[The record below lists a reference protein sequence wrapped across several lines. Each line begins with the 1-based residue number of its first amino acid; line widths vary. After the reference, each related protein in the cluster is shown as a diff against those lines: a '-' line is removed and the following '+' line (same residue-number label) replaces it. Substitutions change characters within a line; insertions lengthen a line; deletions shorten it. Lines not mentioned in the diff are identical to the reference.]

1 MKLQQSL
8 WVHGFALVLASGL
21 AWRTWTDEETSLTLT
36 RDRVQVWPANVEQLE
51 SVRFESDKRTVEV
64 LVHKDEH
71 GRWYEVRVDREL
83 PGNAAHGH
91 AHGAGGAAPQAP
103 APERKEQTF
112 VSVTEAEKLAE
123 SLAPLLA
130 LRAVGRV
137 EGDREKEFGFDEDV
151 GTVVVRVAGKQHTL
165 ALGGLTPGGTDRY
178 ARVQETGEVFAVP
191 GDLVR
196 RFEQAESRLFE
207 RQLQN
212 FGDQQPNRV
221 RISYGERSRELV
233 AVEGKLGGWAAPDT
247 PAEQDETASN
257 WMGKL
262 GRLRVSSYLEEPK
275 VVEGK
280 SPVLTAEYFRDKE
293 LLGKVELFENPAAE
307 NPAAR
312 GSSAQ
317 GSSAQGSSAQGS
329 SAQGPAEQPAA
340 ASSSG
345 SSQPKYVARSQHV
358 RWPAEVGSGAA
369 EVVQDLGSLFE

>member
-8 WVHGFALVLASGL
+8 WVHGLALVLASGL
-21 AWRTWTDEETSLTLT
+21 AWKTWTDEETSPSLT
-36 RDRVQVWPANVEQLE
+36 RDRVQVWPANVDQLE
-51 SVRFESDKRTVEV
+51 SMRFESEKRTVDV

-83 PGNAAHGH
+83 PSSTPHGH
-91 AHGAGGAAPQAP
+91 AHGGGGAAPQAP
-103 APERKEQTF
+103 APERKKQTF

-137 EGDREKEFGFDEDV
+137 EGEREKEFGFDQNA
-151 GTVVVRVAGKQHTL
+151 GSVVVRVAGKQHTL
-165 ALGGLTPGGTDRY
+165 VLGGPTPGGTDRY

-196 RFEQAESRLFE
+196 RFEQAENRLFE

-212 FGDQQPNRV
+212 FGDQEPNRV
-221 RISYGERSRELV
+221 RISYGDRSRELV

-257 WMGKL
+257 WLGKL

-275 VVEGK
+275 AVEGK
-280 SPVLTAEYFRDKE
+280 SPVLTVEYFHDKKP
-293 LLGKVELFENPAAE
+293 LGTVELFESPTAE
-307 NPAAR
+307 GTLDTP
-312 GSSAQ
+312 
-317 GSSAQGSSAQGS
+317 
-329 SAQGPAEQPAA
+329 
-340 ASSSG
+340 ASSSAA
-345 SSQPKYVARSQHV
+345 SHPQYVARSRHV
-358 RWPAEVGSGAA
+358 RWPVEVGTAAA
-369 EVVQDLGSLFE
+369 ELVQDLGSLFE